1 MLTRGRYTALATDAE
16 GSLFINAELS
26 QIPIS
31 DGRKA
36 VRRIVNI
43 AAALR
48 EQGATTASI
57 VVLDISS
64 GGFKCETPE
73 PLQEGAEVWLKMG
86 GFEAK
91 RSNVVWVRGKEAGC
105 EFESPIHPRDLEA
118 MVAPAPRKIVR
129 GVFKRV

>member
-1 MLTRGRYTALATDAE
+1 M
-16 GSLFINAELS
+16 FINAELS
-26 QIPIS
+26 QLPIT

-36 VRRIVNI
+36 GRRVVNI

-48 EQGATTASI
+48 EEGAKKHAV
-57 VVLDISS
+57 VVLDIST
-64 GGFKCETPE
+64 GGFKCESPE
-73 PLQEGAEVWLKMG
+73 PCEEGSEVWLKLP

-91 RSNVVWVRGKEAGC
+91 RSRVVWVRGNEAGC
-105 EFESPIHPRDLEA
+105 EFESPLHPRELED